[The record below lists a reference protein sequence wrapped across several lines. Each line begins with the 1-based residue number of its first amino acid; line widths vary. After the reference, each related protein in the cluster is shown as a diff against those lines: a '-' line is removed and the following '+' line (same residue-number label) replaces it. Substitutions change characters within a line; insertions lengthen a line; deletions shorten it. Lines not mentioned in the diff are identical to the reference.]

1 MTCPMRQLGRDCAKT
16 ETWSCWCQVLR
27 PLPDSSMFPRK
38 LSRSRLYVMKFQSD
52 QRHPIQAV
60 LTWPWP
66 LNVRWNQ
73 SSTIWSS
80 PLKPP
85 QLLEVHFDSIS
96 LINIVR
102 SIQCLETQNLRLKFS
117 TSRDFISFR
126 PAACRKG
133 SFSRLLFFFPLGWLF
148 PNPHSRMTVASD
160 FSCLGWSG
168 QEKERIGE
176 QFG

>member
-1 MTCPMRQLGRDCAKT
+1 MCSTGSRLPEEHLRLETSMTCPMRQLGRDCAKT

-38 LSRSRLYVMKFQSD
+38 LSRSRVYVMKFQSD

-117 TSRDFISFR
+117 TSWDFISFR

-133 SFSRLLFFFPLGWLF
+133 SFSRLLFFFL
-148 PNPHSRMTVASD
+148 
-160 FSCLGWSG
+160 
-168 QEKERIGE
+168 
-176 QFG
+176 